1 MFARAVRAFFL
12 GWSLNLN
19 PFQYDRQPVS
29 SIANKTT
36 EPPRG
41 SYRRRRT
48 APIRLLAQALQGF
61 YNRDRSNVPIKS
73 FSMSHLLAIDDE
85 AAILGCFRA
94 AFANSEIAIE
104 TALSATEGLAQ
115 VSKKLPDVILLD
127 IDLPDLSGLE
137 TYRRIREIDPKI
149 PVIFVTGSGST
160 DTAIEAIRLG
170 AYDYILKPFRL
181 EHLQEVVGRAFEV
194 RRLMNVPAVIESEV
208 TNEKIAGDVLVGRCP
223 AMQDVYKAIG
233 RVASQNVTVLI
244 LGESGTGKELVARAI
259 YNHSRRA
266 EETFLAINCAAL
278 SETLLESELFGHEK
292 GAFTGA
298 TQRKIGKFEQCSG
311 GTLFLDEVGDMTPM
325 TQTKI
330 LRVLQEQRF
339 ERVGGNETVQTDV
352 RLVAATNVD
361 LERAVVSGRFRR
373 DLYYRLN
380 VYAISLPPLRDRGD
394 DIPLLV
400 EHFMKRFRRELGK
413 DACQLAAETM
423 DRVRAYPWPGNL
435 RELQS
440 VLKHALLEAAG
451 PVVSPECLPASL
463 RSSLAGDRHSPDR
476 PSHPESRWESF
487 IDERLRAGSTA
498 LYAEWQSLT
507 ERLLFERVLRHVRG
521 NLSKAAKILGI
532 HRVTLR
538 SKIDALG
545 MTFDAEPA
553 ATDRL

>member
-1 MFARAVRAFFL
+1 
-12 GWSLNLN
+12 
-19 PFQYDRQPVS
+19 
-29 SIANKTT
+29 
-36 EPPRG
+36 
-41 SYRRRRT
+41 
-48 APIRLLAQALQGF
+48 
-61 YNRDRSNVPIKS
+61 
-73 FSMSHLLAIDDE
+73 MSRLLAIDDE
-85 AAILGCFRA
+85 AAILGCYRA
-94 AFANSEIAIE
+94 AFAHSAIAID

-115 VSKKLPDVILLD
+115 VSKEAPDVILLD

-137 TYRRIREIDPKI
+137 TYKLIREIDPKI

-181 EHLQEVVGRAFEV
+181 EHLQEVVGRTLEV
-194 RRLMNVPAVIESEV
+194 RRLMKVPAVIESEV
-208 TNEKIAGDVLVGRCP
+208 TNDKIAGDVLVGRCP

-266 EETFLAINCAAL
+266 QGTFLAINCGAL

-311 GTLFLDEVGDMTPM
+311 GTLFLDEVGDMTPL

-361 LERAVVSGRFRR
+361 LERAVDAGRFRR

-400 EHFMKRFRRELGK
+400 EHFMKRFRKELGK
-413 DACQLAAETM
+413 DVCQLAPETLGLL
-423 DRVRAYPWPGNL
+423 RAYPWPGNL

-440 VLKHALLEAAG
+440 VLKHALLEATG
-451 PVVSPECLPASL
+451 PVVLPGCLPAPL
-463 RSSLAGDRHSPDR
+463 RSPAATN
-476 PSHPESRWESF
+476 SHACDFPARAESHWESF
-487 IDERLRAGSTA
+487 IDERLEAGSTA
-498 LYAEWQSLT
+498 LYAEWQALT
-507 ERLLFERVLRHVRG
+507 ERLLFERVL
-521 NLSKAAKILGI
+521 
-532 HRVTLR
+532 HRL
-538 SKIDALG
+538 
-545 MTFDAEPA
+545 A
-553 ATDRL
+553 ATSRKQPKSSAFIA

>member
-1 MFARAVRAFFL
+1 
-12 GWSLNLN
+12 
-19 PFQYDRQPVS
+19 
-29 SIANKTT
+29 
-36 EPPRG
+36 
-41 SYRRRRT
+41 
-48 APIRLLAQALQGF
+48 
-61 YNRDRSNVPIKS
+61 
-73 FSMSHLLAIDDE
+73 MSHLLAIDDE
-85 AAILGCFRA
+85 AAILGYFRA

-181 EHLQEVVGRAFEV
+181 DHIQEVVGRAFEV
-194 RRLMNVPAVIESEV
+194 RRLMNVPAVLESEV
-208 TNEKIAGDVLVGRCP
+208 TSEKIAGDVLVGRCP

-244 LGESGTGKELVARAI
+244 LGESGTGKELIARAI

-266 EETFLAINCAAL
+266 EGMFLAINCAAL

-361 LERAVVSGRFRR
+361 LERAVESGRFRR

-400 EHFMKRFRRELGK
+400 DHFMKRFRRELGK
-413 DACQLAAETM
+413 DACQLAAKTM
-423 DRVRAYPWPGNL
+423 DFFRAYPWPGNL

-440 VLKHALLEAAG
+440 VLKHALLEATG

-463 RSSLAGDRHSPDR
+463 RSPLSADRHSPDL
-476 PSHPESRWESF
+476 PTHPESLWVSF

-545 MTFDAEPA
+545 MILETEPA
-553 ATDRL
+553 ATDGP